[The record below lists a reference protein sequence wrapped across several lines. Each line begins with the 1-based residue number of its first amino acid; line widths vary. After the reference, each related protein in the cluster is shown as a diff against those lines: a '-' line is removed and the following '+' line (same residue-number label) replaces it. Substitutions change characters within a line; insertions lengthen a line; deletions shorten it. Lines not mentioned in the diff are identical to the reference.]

1 MREVQENHPGEARND
16 RKGGNG
22 MRTSRWGLWMR
33 GFLGAAALAA
43 LTGAAAAAP
52 TVQDVYAKGGMVSSA
67 HELASKA
74 GVEILRRGG
83 NAVDAAVATALA
95 LNVVEPNASGI
106 GGGGFMTLRTRDG
119 KVVVLDYR
127 ETAPRSATKE
137 MFASEQAKKEKWSIQ
152 GGKSVGVPGWLAGMT
167 YALEHYGTMTFGQ
180 VAQPAIRLAEKGF
193 RIHPMQNQIITD
205 EFDKLSQYNDPAQV
219 AFLKDGL
226 PLAAGDLCVQPD
238 LAKTYRLIAQE
249 GPRAFYQGDIAK
261 ALVEAVNRSGGTMTL
276 QDLKDYKVLVREPV
290 SGTYRGYRIYSV
302 PPASSGGTH
311 IVELLNILE
320 NFPMDRMGHNKA
332 QSLHVMAEA
341 MKLVYADRGA
351 YMADTAFVKAPLKGL
366 TSKEYA
372 KAQAARIQPEK
383 VAAQVAPGDPWK
395 YDEAKTAYLG
405 GGIDERVST
414 SSFSVV
420 DAAGDIVAST
430 NTVNYF
436 FGSGVIVP
444 GYGIVLNDEMDDFSS
459 DPKSVNAPEP
469 GKRPLSSMSPTVVLD
484 PQGNPYMTVGAAG
497 ATRIITA
504 VAQIL
509 MNSIDYGMTMDQAI
523 EQPRIYNLVSGGKAG
538 KLTVEEGISPEVVNL
553 LKLRGHDVEVKPKGG
568 TFGTAQG
575 IRIDFLQSVLD
586 GGADS
591 RRLGVPVGF

>member
-1 MREVQENHPGEARND
+1 MR
-16 RKGGNG
+16 K
-22 MRTSRWGLWMR
+22 SRLGLWTR
-33 GFLGAAALAA
+33 GFLVAAALAA
-43 LTGAAAAAP
+43 LAGVAAAAP
-52 TVQDVYAKGGMVSSA
+52 VEDVYAKKGMVSSA

-74 GVEILRRGG
+74 GVEIMRRGG

-127 ETAPRSATKE
+127 ETAPRSAGKE
-137 MFASEQAKKEKWSIQ
+137 MFASEQAKKEKWSIE
-152 GGKSVGVPGWLAGMT
+152 GGRSVGVPGWLAGMI

-180 VAQPAIRLAEKGF
+180 VAEPAIRLAEKGF
-193 RIHPMQNQIITD
+193 PIHPMQNQVITD
-205 EFDKLSQYNDPAQV
+205 EFDKLTRYNDPAKV
-219 AFLKDGL
+219 AFLKEGL
-226 PLAAGDLCVQPD
+226 PLAAGELCVQPE
-238 LAKTYRLIAQE
+238 LAKTYRLVAKE
-249 GPRAFYQGDIAK
+249 GSKAFYQGEIAK
-261 ALVEAVNRSGGTMTL
+261 AIVEAVNKSGGNMTL

-290 SGTYRGYRIYSV
+290 FGTYRGYKIYST

-320 NFPMDRMGHNKA
+320 NFPIAKMGHNTPGTVNV
-332 QSLHVMAEA
+332 LAES
-341 MKLVYADRGA
+341 MKLIYADRAA
-351 YMADTAFVKAPLKGL
+351 YMADTAFVKVPLKGL
-366 TSKEYA
+366 ASKEYA
-372 KAQAARIQPEK
+372 KAQAERIREGK
-383 VAAQVAPGDPWK
+383 VASEVPAGDPWK
-395 YDEAKTAYLG
+395 YEGGKTAYLG

-420 DAAGDIVAST
+420 DAAGNIVAST

-484 PQGNPYMTVGAAG
+484 PKGNPYMTVGAAG
-497 ATRIITA
+497 ATRIITS

-509 MNSIDYGMTMDQAI
+509 MNCIDFGMTMDQAI
-523 EQPRIYNLVSGGKAG
+523 EQPRVSNGVFGGKAG
-538 KLTVEEGISPEVVNL
+538 KLELEKGFDPKTAEVLQAMGYVL
-553 LKLRGHDVEVKPKGG
+553 DKDKHI
-568 TFGTAQG
+568 GTAQG
-575 IRIDFLQSVLD
+575 ILFDFQKETLN